1 MKRAHLANV
10 AGAAI
15 RDERLELEQRA
26 GPRWRSSATV
36 RDSPP
41 GEDTAVAQH
50 VNWLQGQLAKSSPLH
65 PGRSEVGP
73 DAKAA
78 VEIRTV
84 DAPPAAD
91 VALIDS

>member
-1 MKRAHLANV
+1 MERTHLANV
-10 AGAAI
+10 AGEAFDPLWTRWISRHRAAV
-15 RDERLELEQRA
+15 R
-26 GPRWRSSATV
+26 GSA
-36 RDSPP
+36 P
-41 GEDTAVAQH
+41 GSGTAVARYL
-50 VNWLQGQLAKSSPLH
+50 NGLQGQLTKSSPLH
-65 PGRSEVGP
+65 PGRSEVGS